1 MRQRGHAVLIPQTY
15 ALVGTSGGGKSTII
29 RLLFRFYDVVSGS
42 ITIDGQDISK
52 VQQNTLRRA
61 IGTVPQDTVLF
72 NDTVRYNVRYGR
84 QTATDDEVVTA
95 SKAAEIHDKI
105 MTFEKEYDTLVGERG
120 LRLSGG
126 EKQRVAI
133 ARTILKNPAI
143 VLLDEV
149 CVRRALVAI
158 ARYVPAA
165 TMEGKPKRHIYSVTA
180 GDVCIGYGD
189 GASDPDVT

>member
-1 MRQRGHAVLIPQTY
+1 MRQRGNAVLILQTY

-105 MTFEKEYDTLVGERG
+105 MTFEKGYDTLVGERG

-149 CVRRALVAI
+149 CECRGL
-158 ARYVPAA
+158 
-165 TMEGKPKRHIYSVTA
+165 GGHS
-180 GDVCIGYGD
+180 
-189 GASDPDVT
+189 